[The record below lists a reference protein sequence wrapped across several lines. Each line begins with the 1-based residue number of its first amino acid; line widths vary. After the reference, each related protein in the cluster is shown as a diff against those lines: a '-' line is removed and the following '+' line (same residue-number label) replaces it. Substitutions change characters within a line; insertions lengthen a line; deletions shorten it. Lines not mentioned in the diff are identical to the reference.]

1 MPKETKGD
9 SSPYLKCPNLGFR
22 NAEARTSLGRELPV
36 APTLKLEAAALKLL
50 ALTTTATLMRSA
62 ILRIPQEHVTS
73 AVGCGNEYDG
83 LVLLKIMIYHVQQKN
98 GDNKSENLT

>member
-36 APTLKLEAAALKLL
+36 APTLKPEAAALKLL
-50 ALTTTATLMRSA
+50 ALTTAATPMRSA

-73 AVGCGNEYDG
+73 AVVMSMMGWDG
-83 LVLLKIMIYHVQQKN
+83 AAEDHDI
-98 GDNKSENLT
+98 SRPAEEWR